1 MSRPR
6 HDRTSTRNAQAAA
19 GGRPGGMHDPDQPG
33 PLVPTVEPSASPL
46 APGNPGAVTACGH
59 LLYKGKEGKA
69 NFCAATR
76 SVPEAAQLLGCSVRT
91 ARRWLQRGRLPGRK
105 LGRDWV
111 VDALPL
117 PALAAA
123 PAKPLPPAQLR
134 ARSSLR
140 WATRWPPRRCARAW
154 SFSPG
159 GRRAA

>member
-1 MSRPR
+1 MPTHRNTRDPAQRRPSLATDTEGR
-6 HDRTSTRNAQAAA
+6 IPRAATWA
-19 GGRPGGMHDPDQPG
+19 PPGS
-33 PLVPTVEPSASPL
+33 L
-46 APGNPGAVTACGH
+46 TACGH

-69 NFCAATR
+69 NFYAATR

-154 SFSPG
+154 SFWPG